1 MRLIRLAVILAV
13 ALILAPLAVGAQ
25 QAGKVYRIGFLSF
38 GWVEGA
44 RLNLEA
50 FRQGLRAL
58 GYVDGQNIAIEY
70 RFAEGKLDR
79 LPDLAA
85 ELVQL
90 RVDIIVAAT
99 TPVILAAKNAT
110 STIAIVMAPAADPV
124 GTGLIANLARPGGN
138 ITGVSLMMPELAG
151 KRLELLREVLPG
163 VTRVTFLA
171 WRDLSG
177 RRFVEEAQ
185 AAGQTLG
192 LRIQAVVVGGSEEF
206 EGAFSAVLK
215 ERAGAL
221 IVQPALAV
229 WYARRIVDFAA
240 KNRMATISDIR
251 ELPDAGG
258 LMSYGP
264 NIRESYR
271 HAASYV
277 DKILKGVKP
286 ADLPVEQPTKFE
298 LVVNLKTAKA
308 LGLTIPQSVLLR
320 ADQIIE

>member
-1 MRLIRLAVILAV
+1 MRHRVLLLFVLSLVLA
-13 ALILAPLAVGAQ
+13 APLAAGAQ
-25 QAGKVYRIGFLSF
+25 PAGKVPRIGFLSF

-44 RLNLEA
+44 RPNLEA
-50 FRQGLRAL
+50 FRQGLREL

-70 RFAEGKLDR
+70 RFAESKLDR

-85 ELVQL
+85 ELVHL
-90 RVDIIVAAT
+90 RVDMIVAAT

-124 GTGLIANLARPGGN
+124 ATGLITNLARPGGN

-151 KRLELLREVLPG
+151 KRLELLREVLPD

-171 WRDLSG
+171 WRDVSG

-185 AAGQTLG
+185 AAGQILG
-192 LRIQAVVVGGSEEF
+192 LRIQPVVVGGAEEF
-206 EGAFSAVLK
+206 EGAFSAILR

-240 KNRMATISDIR
+240 RNRMVTVSDIR
-251 ELPDAGG
+251 ELSDAGG

-264 NIRESYR
+264 NIRESYNAR
-271 HAASYV
+271 APR
-277 DKILKGVKP
+277 L
-286 ADLPVEQPTKFE
+286 
-298 LVVNLKTAKA
+298 TA
-308 LGLTIPQSVLLR
+308 VR
-320 ADQIIE
+320 